1 MKRFLMTAAALA
13 MAGAAGAGED
23 SLAPFA
29 PPWDDGAAGPAD
41 LRPVLG
47 QSAASIAP
55 VRARDGHLYAGDRRL
70 RIFGAN
76 FTAGACFPDHATADG
91 VAARLAKFGLNGVR
105 LHFLDNAWGEVRLI
119 DYPSGDWT
127 RWSPDAQDRLDY
139 FLAQLKRQGVYWN
152 VNLLVGRVF
161 GKGDGVDPAIAKLD
175 WKAAHAVGFFHAPHL
190 EAQKAYAR
198 RLLTHVNPYTGLA
211 LCKDPALAMVEINN
225 ENGLLHT
232 WMAGDFD
239 DLPEP
244 FAGDLQRQ
252 WNAWLAK
259 RYKDSAALSAAWGA
273 RREAAGAE
281 LLRNAAFAE
290 NAKGW
295 VVERHRG
302 ASASCSSADGAVTLR
317 VENPADGGWAVQLNQ
332 AGLALRK
339 GALYTVR
346 FRAAA
351 DAPRRITGTVMQAHD
366 PWHSLGWQTRLE
378 LNREWKTFAFT
389 FAADADDGN
398 ARFGFNDLAQAGAT
412 FRFADVSL
420 KPGGTIGP
428 QEDET
433 LEAASYRCPKS
444 ADTRPLTP
452 GGRQDWI
459 RFLWETERAHWE
471 SMRRCVADEIGV
483 AAPVVGT
490 IVATSTPNLMAAFD
504 LVDTHAYWQHPHFPG
519 RPWDQDN
526 WIVKSLSMADHP
538 QDATLSRLAWQRVA
552 GKPHMVS
559 EYNHPAPNPYAGE
572 GPLMLAA
579 VAALQ
584 DWDALFYYTWSH
596 EESKTKAGRI
606 PHFFDIGQHPT
617 IVANLPAAA
626 LLFRRADVAAARE
639 LVTAP
644 LPPETEV
651 ARIAQ
656 KGRAWSVLDLG
667 GLGADLTQAFE
678 HRVALDLRAP
688 AAGTAPA
695 APASARTEWLADT
708 GELAWRLTQKDL
720 GLFEVRAPRSKLL
733 VGRSAGREVDLG
745 HGVRVTPGQTSLGW
759 CTVALSLLEG
769 EAFDRSPRRALLTAT
784 AYTQNTGMVWKD
796 EARTSV
802 GTKWGVAPSLVEPV
816 PATVAFAPAAGA
828 VRLYPLDARGQRS
841 GPAIEA
847 AAGASLVLGP
857 PHRTLW
863 YEVEFSAAASQR

>member
-1 MKRFLMTAAALA
+1 MLFR
-13 MAGAAGAGED
+13 
-23 SLAPFA
+23 S
-29 PPWDDGAAGPAD
+29 
-41 LRPVLG
+41 
-47 QSAASIAP
+47 
-55 VRARDGHLYAGDRRL
+55 
-70 RIFGAN
+70 
-76 FTAGACFPDHATADG
+76 
-91 VAARLAKFGLNGVR
+91 
-105 LHFLDNAWGEVRLI
+105 
-119 DYPSGDWT
+119 
-127 RWSPDAQDRLDY
+127 
-139 FLAQLKRQGVYWN
+139 
-152 VNLLVGRVF
+152 
-161 GKGDGVDPAIAKLD
+161 
-175 WKAAHAVGFFHAPHL
+175 AHAVGFFHAPHL
-190 EAQKAYAR
+190 ETQKAYAR
-198 RLLTHVNPYTGLA
+198 RLLAHVNPYTGLA
-211 LCKDPALAMVEINN
+211 LSKDPALAMVEINN
-225 ENGLLHT
+225 ENGLIHT

-244 FAGDLQRQ
+244 FAGDLKRQ

-259 RYKDSAALSAAWGA
+259 RYKDTGALSAAWGA
-273 RREAAGAE
+273 RREAAGEE

-295 VVERHRG
+295 VIERHRG
-302 ASASCSSADGAVTLR
+302 ARTAYSSSDGVLTLR

-332 AGLALRK
+332 PGLSLCK

-351 DAPRRITGTVMQAHD
+351 DAPRRVTATVMQAHE
-366 PWHSLGWQTRLE
+366 PWLPLGWQTRLE
-378 LNREWKTFAFT
+378 LDRDWKGFEYTFV
-389 FAADADDGN
+389 ADADDAN

-420 KPGGTIGP
+420 KPGGSIGP
-428 QEDET
+428 QENET
-433 LEAASYRCPKS
+433 LESASYRCPKS
-444 ADTRPLTP
+444 AGARPLTP

-471 SMRRCVADEIGV
+471 AMRRCVVDEIGV

-490 IVATSTPNLMAAFD
+490 IVATSTPNLMAGFD

-526 WIVKSLSMADHP
+526 WTVKSLSMADHP
-538 QDATLSRLAWQRVA
+538 LDATLSRLAWQRVA

-579 VAALQ
+579 IAALQ

-606 PHFFDIGQHPT
+606 PAFFDIGQHPT

-626 LLFRRADVAAARE
+626 LLFRRGDVAAARQ
-639 LVTAP
+639 LITAP
-644 LPPETEV
+644 LPPEAEI

-656 KGRAWSVLDLG
+656 SGRVWNVLDLG
-667 GLGADLTQAFE
+667 SLGVDLTQAFE
-678 HRVALDLRAP
+678 HRVALDLGATAVPPAAAP
-688 AAGTAPA
+688 AA
-695 APASARTEWLADT
+695 ARTEWLADT
-708 GELAWRLTQKDL
+708 GELAWRLPKKDQ
-720 GLFEVRAPRSKLL
+720 GLFEVRSPRSKLL
-733 VGRSAGREVDLG
+733 VGRSVGREVDLG
-745 HGVRVTPGQTSLGW
+745 HGVRVTPGKTSLGW

-769 EAFDRSPRRALLTAT
+769 ESFDRAPRRALLSAT

-816 PATVAFAPAAGA
+816 PATVSFAPAAGP
-828 VRLYPLDARGQRS
+828 VRLYPLDARGQRA
-841 GPAIEA
+841 GPAVEA
-847 AAGASLVLGP
+847 AAGASLALGP

-863 YEVEFSAAASQR
+863 YEVEFSAPSLPH